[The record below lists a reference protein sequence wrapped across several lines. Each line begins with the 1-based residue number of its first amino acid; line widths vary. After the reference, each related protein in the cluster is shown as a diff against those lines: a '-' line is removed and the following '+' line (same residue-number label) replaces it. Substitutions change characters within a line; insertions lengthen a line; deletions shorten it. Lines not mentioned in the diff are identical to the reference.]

1 MSTKQVAVLEG
12 VLTERAKD
20 GSKKLVPK
28 LGPDGKQIKFNKLV
42 LEPGQLHQG
51 DDESAEQ
58 YAERMAEIIED
69 IDGFY
74 SDFSREDCPSIEGL
88 CNYGMDL
95 VARPNEGKTSHKE
108 ANRMAFAS
116 FMAKENRTSELV
128 PELMKGTKSYNKWVD
143 QQVSLLGTKIP
154 GVILE

>member
-1 MSTKQVAVLEG
+1 MDLKQVAVIVG

-42 LEPGQLHQG
+42 LEPDQLHQG
-51 DDESAEQ
+51 PDESAED
-58 YAERMAEIIED
+58 YADRMSEIIGD
-69 IDGFY
+69 IDLFY

-95 VARPNEGKTSHKE
+95 VARPNEGKASHKE
-108 ANRMAFAS
+108 ANRIAFAS
-116 FMAKENRTSELV
+116 WMSAQERSKELI
-128 PELMKGTKSYNKWVD
+128 PHLMQGTKAYNKWVD
-143 QQVSLLGTKIP
+143 GEVATHGTKIP
-154 GVILE
+154 GVVIE

>member
-1 MSTKQVAVLEG
+1 MSLKHVAVIEG

-42 LEPGQLHQG
+42 LEPDQLHQR
-51 DDESAEQ
+51 DDESNDD
-58 YAERMAEIIED
+58 YAQRMSEIIAD

-74 SDFSREDCPSIEGL
+74 GDFSREDCPSIEGL

-108 ANRMAFAS
+108 ANRIAFAS
-116 FMAKENRTSELV
+116 WMSGQGKSAELV
-128 PELMKGTKSYNKWVD
+128 PHLMQGTKAYNKWVD
-143 QQVSLLGTKIP
+143 DEVARLGTSIP
-154 GVILE
+154 GVIVE